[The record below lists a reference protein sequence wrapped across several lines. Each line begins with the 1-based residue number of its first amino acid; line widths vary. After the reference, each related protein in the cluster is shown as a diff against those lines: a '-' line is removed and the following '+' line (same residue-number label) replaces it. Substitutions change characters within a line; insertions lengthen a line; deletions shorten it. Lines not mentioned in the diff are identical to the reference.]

1 LIGFQLPPPSA
12 HSFLSLY
19 RVIGFELPC
28 KFADVKIC
36 GIDARRMHARNG
48 VRCMRKLAVVRLGII
63 LSLLLS
69 LYPSLTALAQTPS
82 LGAPPATP
90 KHPVTDQYFGVTVTD
105 DYRWLE
111 NWDDPAVKQWSAAQN
126 AYARSYL
133 DSLPDRPAI
142 KERLHQLAGSGSVA
156 YFSLQFRGGILFARK
171 SQPPKQQPLL
181 VALDSNA
188 DPASERIV
196 FDPNAASAKGS
207 VAVDFYV
214 PSLDG
219 KLVAVALSENGSEDS
234 SAHVFEVATGRELAD
249 RVPRVNFA
257 TAGGSIDWKAD
268 GSGFYYTRY
277 PQGKERPTEDAD
289 FWQQVYFHKLGT
301 DPHDDTYVLGKDFPR
316 IAEIHLRMSDDGQ
329 WLVASVSNGDGGQ
342 FAHYLMNA
350 AGHWTQVTHF
360 EDEIVSAKV
369 GPDDSLYL
377 LSHRDA
383 PRGKILRL
391 PLLRFSME
399 KNERMRIN
407 LSEAKVTIPQ
417 SSGAGA
423 DENAR
428 ASIESF
434 VPAPERLYVVDIVG
448 GPSHVRVFDLQGH
461 ALAEPSLPPISSVDD
476 VVSIGDGNVLF
487 LVGNYLQPS
496 AWYRFDAA
504 SGKSIRTALSQVAP
518 YNFDDAE
525 VVREFAV
532 SKDGTR
538 VPLNIIRRKGTKL
551 DGSNPTLLYGYG
563 GYGINETPSFAGSM
577 ARVWLDQGGVYVVAN
592 LRGGGEYGQDWHKA
606 GNLTH
611 KQNVFD
617 DFIAC
622 AEYLIDHKYTSP
634 AHLAILGGSNGGLLM
649 GAALTERPDLFRA
662 VVSFVGIYD
671 MLRVEL
677 DPNGEFNTTEFGTV
691 KNRKQFEALY
701 AYSPYHHVKDATV
714 YPAILFL
721 TGENDHRVNPL
732 HSRKMTAR
740 LQAASGSDRP
750 ILLRTS
756 ANSGHGIGTALD
768 ERIEETADALSFLF
782 AQLGVKYVP
791 AGQ

>member
-1 LIGFQLPPPSA
+1 
-12 HSFLSLY
+12 
-19 RVIGFELPC
+19 
-28 KFADVKIC
+28 
-36 GIDARRMHARNG
+36 
-48 VRCMRKLAVVRLGII
+48 MRKLAVVFLGIF
-63 LSLLLS
+63 LSLSLS
-69 LYPSLTALAQTPS
+69 LSLTTLAQKPP

-111 NWDDPAVKQWSAAQN
+111 NWNDPGVKRWSAVQN
-126 AYARSYL
+126 AYARGYL

-142 KERLHQLAGSGSVA
+142 KERLQHLAGSGSVA

-171 SQPPKQQPLL
+171 TQPSKQQPLL

-188 DPASERIV
+188 DPASEKIV

-207 VAVDFYV
+207 IAVDFYA
-214 PSLDG
+214 PSPDG
-219 KLVAVALSENGSEDS
+219 KLVAAALSENGSEDGA
-234 SAHVFEVATGRELAD
+234 AHVFEVATGKELPD

-257 TAGGSIDWKAD
+257 TAGGSIAWKAD
-268 GSGFYYTRY
+268 NSGFYYTRY
-277 PQGKERPTEDAD
+277 PQGDERPAEDAD
-289 FWQQVYFHKLGT
+289 FYQQVYFHKLGT
-301 DPHDDTYVLGKDFPR
+301 DPHNDTYIIGKDFPR
-316 IAEIHLRMSDDGQ
+316 IAEIQLRTSDDGQ
-329 WLVASVSNGDGGQ
+329 WLVATVSNGDGGQ
-342 FAHYLMNA
+342 FAHYLMDA
-350 AGHWTQVTHF
+350 AGHWTQITHF
-360 EDEIVSAKV
+360 EDEIVSAKLA
-369 GPDDSLYL
+369 PDDSLYL
-377 LSHRDA
+377 LSRKHA

-391 PLLRFSME
+391 PLSHIATA
-399 KNERMRIN
+399 KNDRRRID
-407 LSEAKVTIPQ
+407 LSQARVIVAQ
-417 SSGAGA
+417 SSGSGA

-434 VPAPERLYVVDIVG
+434 VPARGRLYVVDIMG
-448 GPSHVRVFDLQGH
+448 GPSRVRVFDLQGH
-461 ALAEPSLPPISSVDD
+461 ALAEPSLPPISAVDD
-476 VVSIGDGNVLF
+476 VVSIGADNMLF

-504 SGKSIRTALSQVAP
+504 SGKSDRTALSQVAP

-532 SKDGTR
+532 SQDGTR
-538 VPLNIIRRKGTKL
+538 VPLSIIRRKDSKL
-551 DGSNPTLLYGYG
+551 GGSNPTLLYGYG
-563 GYGINETPSFAGSM
+563 GYGVNETPNFAGSM

-622 AEYLIDHKYTSP
+622 AQHLIDRKYTSP

-691 KNRKQFEALY
+691 KNREQFEALY
-701 AYSPYHHVKDATV
+701 AYSPYHHVKDGTT
-714 YPAILFL
+714 YPSILFL

-750 ILLRTS
+750 IFLRTS
-756 ANSGHGIGTALD
+756 ASSGHGIGTALD
-768 ERIEETADALSFLF
+768 ERIEESADALSFLF
-782 AQLGVKYVP
+782 AQLGVKYAP
-791 AGQ
+791 AGKSQ